1 MYTARVSVGGT
12 RKADRVAQDLLRRIV
27 GGEVA
32 VGELLPKEAEL
43 AERYE
48 VNRSVV
54 REAIKLLEVHRLV
67 RPIRRRGTEVL
78 DPVASMSPDVLRAML
93 QPGPGRIDRQV
104 LGSLLEIR
112 AHLDEQMTT
121 LAAERRTEAD
131 LEELVAA
138 VDALEADLSSARD
151 YTLGVDRFSL
161 AIARATHNR
170 VYQMMVWWNRMVVAD
185 LVDVFATTRPNTP
198 AHLSGLRL
206 LVDLIGRQEVEPV
219 RSLVRAYHE
228 WATPRLL
235 AAAALASGE
244 PIERAAALTEEAR

>member
-1 MYTARVSVGGT
+1 MYIKPVAARGT
-12 RKADRVAQDLLRRIV
+12 RKADVVAQDLLRRIV

-32 VGELLPKEAEL
+32 VGDLLPKEAEL

-78 DPVASMSPDVLRAML
+78 DPVASMSPEVLRAML
-93 QPGPGRIDRQV
+93 QPGPGRIDREV
-104 LGSLLEIR
+104 LASLLEIR

-121 LAAERRTEAD
+121 LAAERHTGDD
-131 LEELVAA
+131 LAELGAA
-138 VDALEADLSSARD
+138 VDALEADLESPRD

-161 AIARATHNR
+161 AIARATQNR
-170 VYQMMVWWNRMVVAD
+170 VYQMMVCWNRTVVAD

-198 AHLSGLRL
+198 SHLAGLRL
-206 LVDLIGRQEVEPV
+206 LVDLIGRREVEPV

-228 WATPRLL
+228 WAIPRLL

-244 PIERAAALTEEAR
+244 PIERVTTLREEAR